1 MMIEELKHNLAE
13 LIQKYQEAN
22 KDQAEADVRAN
33 YIDWLL
39 FYLGWDVWGKDPAH
53 TTRYQREGYIRGAGK
68 GSVCDAVEDGHGGF
82 LTRLDVEQFTE
93 TVRRLLLNPELRQ
106 EQSCK
111 AREHANKFSLD
122 DMTESLLR
130 VYGTLSEGKRTT

>member
-53 TTRYQREGYIRGAGK
+53 TTRYQREGYIRGA
-68 GSVCDAVEDGHGGF
+68 
-82 LTRLDVEQFTE
+82 Q
-93 TVRRLLLNPELRQ
+93 
-106 EQSCK
+106 
-111 AREHANKFSLD
+111 ARAASAMRWKTAMADS
-122 DMTESLLR
+122 
-130 VYGTLSEGKRTT
+130 